1 MNNRLRN
8 LCLSFFVSFLLGGC
22 DSIQAPSNK
31 TPQANIQ
38 IVKGKVYYLERK
50 LLPPGASLE
59 ITLEDVSKMDIAST
73 KIASITQKISSTPPY
88 TFNLEYDASL
98 IKPNMRYN
106 LRAKVILAEKLLMT
120 STEHLNPFK
129 DPTNINIKLSSVG
142 RSLPLNPVTK
152 SVGKSVDNLSLIH
165 VDSGLAVVSVNPLS
179 KLSNT
184 YWKLMT
190 LNNEVV
196 TMTKQQKREAFIQL
210 NDELKSVKGFGSCN
224 QFQGGFKLNGN
235 TLNFTAISST
245 KMACLNSSNVETKF
259 LNVLALT
266 GYYSIH
272 EHDLTLLNNAKKPI
286 ATFQAQYFN

>member
-1 MNNRLRN
+1 
-8 LCLSFFVSFLLGGC
+8 VSFLLSGC
-22 DSIQAPSNK
+22 NSIQALSNK

-50 LLPPGASLE
+50 LLPPGATLE
-59 ITLEDVSKMDIAST
+59 ITLEDVSKMDIEST
-73 KIASITQKISSTPPY
+73 KIASITQKISSAPPY

-106 LRAKVILAEKLLMT
+106 LRAKITLAEKLLMA

-129 DPTNINIKLSSVG
+129 DSTNINIKLSIVG
-142 RSLPLNPVTK
+142 RSVPSSPVAK
-152 SVGKSVDNLSLIH
+152 SAGKSVDNSSPIH

-179 KLSNT
+179 TLSNT

-224 QFQGGFKLNGN
+224 QFQGRFKLNGN
-235 TLNFTAISST
+235 TLNFRAISST
-245 KMACLNSSNVETKF
+245 QMACLNSSNVETKF